1 MSAAAPPTTLMVDP
15 DVEMTLD
22 PDLEDDPQP
31 TFIFMVI
38 NSLPASDGPAS
49 PPIFRDALGPADAPL
64 PDSPASPDPYGDEGS
79 SDAESVAS
87 DSSMAST
94 IIWSPRRN
102 RQDPRWWMDSGM
114 SEADEA
120 DSSDDTDEEDEGR
133 LVMDLSPRSPSPPPE
148 EQDDD
153 DDEDE
158 RSYYL
163 GLYQSSLQQYIDLLV
178 PRQP

>member
-1 MSAAAPPTTLMVDP
+1 MSSAAAPPTLMVDT
-15 DVEMTLD
+15 DVEMILEA
-22 PDLEDDPQP
+22 DLEEDPQP
-31 TFIFMVI
+31 QFIFMVI
-38 NSLPASDGPAS
+38 NSLAGGGPAS
-49 PPIFRDALGPADAPL
+49 PPIFRDALGPL

-79 SDAESVAS
+79 NSDAESVAS

-94 IIWSPRRN
+94 IIWNP
-102 RQDPRWWMDSGM
+102 QDPRCWIDSGM

-120 DSSDDTDEEDEGR
+120 DSSDDSDEEDEGR
-133 LVMDLSPRSPSPPPE
+133 LVMDLSPRSPSPPPPE
-148 EQDDD
+148 EDDD
-153 DDEDE
+153 DDEEE

>member
-1 MSAAAPPTTLMVDP
+1 MVDT
-15 DVEMTLD
+15 DVEMTLEA
-22 PDLEDDPQP
+22 DLEDDPQP
-31 TFIFMVI
+31 LFIFMVI
-38 NSLPASDGPAS
+38 NSLPADGPAS

-94 IIWSPRRN
+94 IIWNP
-102 RQDPRWWMDSGM
+102 QDPRCWIDSGM

-148 EQDDD
+148 EQDDN